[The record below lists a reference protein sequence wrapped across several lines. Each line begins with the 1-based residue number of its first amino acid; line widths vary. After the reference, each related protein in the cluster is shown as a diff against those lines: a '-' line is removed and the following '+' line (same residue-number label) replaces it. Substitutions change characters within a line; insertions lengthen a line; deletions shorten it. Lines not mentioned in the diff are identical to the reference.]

1 MKLQDIYKQ
10 AVDLGMKA
18 DPRGEQGARRVL
30 EENRKAYEAM
40 KEKDKAY
47 YDMER
52 LENPYSD
59 TRILYGGS
67 DREIKKVMVG
77 IDIDDGELIIAKQ
90 LGNVEACIAHHP
102 EGIALAGLD
111 DVMHMQADVLN
122 DYGVPI
128 NVAEAMLNKRILEV
142 TRNLS
147 PGNHY
152 RVVEIARLADM
163 PFMCTHTVTD
173 NMAFQFLK
181 NLVETKKPYRVGEV
195 FDMLMEVP
203 EYKQATR
210 MGFGPQLFAGNR
222 ENRAGIIAVTEIT
235 GGTEGAPDIYEK
247 MAQAGVGTVI
257 AMHQSEKHRE
267 FADQAHINVIVAGH
281 MSSDSIGMNL
291 FLDTL
296 EEKGVAIE
304 PCGGLIRNSR
314 N

>member
-10 AVDLGMKA
+10 SVELGMKA
-18 DPRGEQGARRVL
+18 DPRGEQGARRVMGD
-30 EENRKAYEAM
+30 NQKAYEAM
-40 KEKDKAY
+40 KEKDKQY
-47 YDMER
+47 YDSER

-59 TRILYGGS
+59 TRILYG
-67 DREIKKVMVG
+67 DNDKEIKKIMAG
-77 IDIDDGELIIAKQ
+77 IDIDDGEIVIAKQ
-90 LGNVEACIAHHP
+90 RGDIDACVAHHP

-111 DVMHMQADVLN
+111 NVMHMQADLLN
-122 DYGVPI
+122 NYGVPI
-128 NVAEAMLNKRILEV
+128 NVAEALLNKRISEV

-147 PGNHY
+147 PGNLY
-152 RVVEIARLADM
+152 RVMEIARLADM

-173 NMAFQFLK
+173 NMAFQFLN
-181 NLVETKKPYRVGEV
+181 NLVETNKPYRVGDV

-203 EYKQATR
+203 EYQQATR
-210 MGFGPQLFAGNR
+210 MGFGPQIFAGNR
-222 ENRAGIIAVTEIT
+222 DNRAGVVALTEIT
-235 GGTEGAPDIYEK
+235 GGTEGAHDIYEK

-281 MSSDSIGMNL
+281 MSSDSIGMNI

-296 EEKGVAIE
+296 EKKGVAIE